1 MNNFDRDAG
10 CLGLTPEGFEEL
22 LAWKVLPP
30 GSSMPCLAPLGEV
43 EAVAN
48 AIRLTLLKG
57 AHRAWLSRCKK
68 MDAWTKAIM
77 SSSRK
82 ALFVSATAQRN
93 RAHREKRERLAS
105 EKWRKNNDAKAPP
118 HAGKRER
125 RYPDR
130 IRRQVVRPDFTS
142 DGPSLEEEIEWT
154 WKQSSVKRFF
164 SKMSVP
170 RL

>member
-22 LAWKVLPP
+22 LAWKVAPP
-30 GSSMPCLAPLGEV
+30 GSSIPGLAPLGEV

-57 AHRAWLSRCKK
+57 AHRAWLSRCNK
-68 MDAWTKAIM
+68 MDAWVKAIM

-82 ALFVSATAQRN
+82 ALFVSVTAKRN
-93 RAHREKRERLAS
+93 RAHREKRDRLAS
-105 EKWRKNNDAKAPP
+105 EKWRKTNVTKAV
-118 HAGKRER
+118 KRER

-130 IRRQVVRPDFTS
+130 IRRQVVRPNFTS

-154 WKQSSVKRFF
+154 WKHSSVKRFF
-164 SKMSVP
+164 SRMSVP